1 MIIGINA
8 AQRMAQ
14 YGAITKQG
22 VFHYEYNGQGNI
34 ESLPLRLQTLI
45 DETELPTSGVI
56 VLGPGVYNGIRLSVT
71 TIKMLAAVHGF
82 NVHGV
87 SLFDAYMTLNHAKIK
102 RLTLLTSPSRKG
114 MVNFQLFQA
123 TLDTFNSISS
133 LHQVSYEQLRRYFAR
148 FQEPL
153 DWHHIDEKLPE
164 DSIFKTA
171 ILSSCNLIQLMR
183 HYETRDALKGNT
195 LHPIYAFPA
204 V

>member
-8 AQRMAQ
+8 TQRMAQ
-14 YGAITKQG
+14 YGAIATKG
-22 VFHYEYNGQGNI
+22 VFHYEYDGQGNI
-34 ESLPLRLQTLI
+34 ESLPLRLQRLI
-45 DETELPTSGVI
+45 DETEPPTSGVI

-82 NVHGV
+82 KVHGV
-87 SLFDAYMTLNHAKIK
+87 SLFDAYMTLNHSKIK
-102 RLTLLTSPSRKG
+102 RLTFLTSPSRKG

-123 TLDTFNSISS
+123 TQHNFTPISAF
-133 LHQVSYEQLRRYFAR
+133 HQMSYEQLKRYFDR
-148 FQEPL
+148 FQAPV

-164 DSIFKTA
+164 DSVFETA
-171 ILSSCNLIQLMR
+171 ILSNCDLIQLMR
-183 HYETRDALKGNT
+183 FYETRHVLKPHK